1 MPHHLTD
8 LRIFQIGISLNF
20 SFSNKTQ
27 VISSTSISYIGFPWD
42 SPGKNTGVGCRFLL
56 QGISPTQGLNLG
68 LLYCRQIVLPTQL
81 QGKFFPGRA
90 DGKESACS
98 MGDLVL
104 IPGMGTSLGE
114 GNGNPLQYCCLEN
127 SMDRVAW
134 WGYSPW
140 AHRVRHD

>member
-56 QGISPTQGLNLG
+56 QGIFPTQGLNPG
-68 LLYCRQIVLPTQL
+68 LPHCRQTLYHLSPLKSCNDKGNSILWFSSPKPV
-81 QGKFFPGRA
+81 
-90 DGKESACS
+90 
-98 MGDLVL
+98 
-104 IPGMGTSLGE
+104 IPVQS
-114 GNGNPLQYCCLEN
+114 
-127 SMDRVAW
+127 
-134 WGYSPW
+134 
-140 AHRVRHD
+140 